1 MNYISKPKQKAEIK
15 SFVKRNTAKDYSKP
29 TRVKNVDGAGKKAR
43 KVKIQSDLKT
53 TSSNR

>member
-1 MNYISKPKQKAEIK
+1 MNYISKPEQKAEIK
-15 SFVKRNTAKDYSKP
+15 SFIKRNTAKDYSKP

-43 KVKIQSDLKT
+43 KLKIQSDLKT